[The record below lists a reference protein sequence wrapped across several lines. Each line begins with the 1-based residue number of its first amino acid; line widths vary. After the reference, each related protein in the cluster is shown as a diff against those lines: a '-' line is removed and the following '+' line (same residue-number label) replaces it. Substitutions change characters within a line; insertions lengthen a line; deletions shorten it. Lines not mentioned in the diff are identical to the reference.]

1 MSSIMCFMSVNP
13 DHVGRIL
20 QQWAQERPDLDVSPM
35 GIIGRLH
42 RLAAVLEEELRP
54 VFAEAGLSD
63 GDFDVLASLRRAG
76 APYEVTPGELAAS
89 TMVTSGAITKRVDRL
104 VEAGLVTRTVSES
117 DARSRL
123 IRLTDQGLR
132 TCDAL
137 VERHVANEHRL
148 VAGLSDLERSRLA
161 HLLEIWG
168 QQLTDS

>member
-1 MSSIMCFMSVNP
+1 MSANP

-76 APYEVTPGELAAS
+76 APYEVTPGDLAAS

-104 VEAGLVTRTVSES
+104 VGAGLVTRTVSGA

-168 QQLTDS
+168 HQLNGS